1 MIRRPP
7 RSTLTD
13 TLLPYTT
20 LFRTPEPDNPCGFS
34 PENQDKVMHAC
45 FRVGATTIMASD
57 GFCAGKPDF
66 QGFSLSLNAPDE
78 TTAQQMF
85 TALGKGGEVRMPL
98 GKTFFAPCFGMLTD
112 RFGVSWMVIV
122 PAATRPQ

>member
-1 MIRRPP
+1 MRYKE
-7 RSTLTD
+7 S
-13 TLLPYTT
+13 
-20 LFRTPEPDNPCGFS
+20 PEPDNPCGVS

-98 GKTFFAPCFGMLTD
+98 GTTFFAPCFGLLTD
-112 RFGVSWMVIV
+112 RFGVSWRVYV
-122 PAATRPQ
+122 AAATRPEQVMGRRAARPQKGK